1 MSTTANNMD
10 SAAAGRKASQAQQR
24 QSSRQPGAQPNQKA
38 TRGGG
43 GGGGITRTKR
53 KTIDSSD
60 RLRAKE
66 EEYRQLNAEL
76 EAKTATLVKEAE
88 ELVVSL
94 GALYSKDCV

>member
-1 MSTTANNMD
+1 M
-10 SAAAGRKASQAQQR
+10 
-24 QSSRQPGAQPNQKA
+24 
-38 TRGGG
+38 
-43 GGGGITRTKR
+43 
-53 KTIDSSD
+53 DSSD